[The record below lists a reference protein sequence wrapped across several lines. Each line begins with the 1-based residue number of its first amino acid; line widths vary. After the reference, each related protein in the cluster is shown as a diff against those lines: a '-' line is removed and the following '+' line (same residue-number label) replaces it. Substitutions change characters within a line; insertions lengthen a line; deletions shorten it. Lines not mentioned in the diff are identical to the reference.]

1 MGFLSEINEL
11 LDIDNVSS
19 DLTITFMPSK
29 GAVVQG
35 YKKLLEITDT
45 KVLVIGNNKR
55 KIEICGLNLEI
66 FSLAPSEIVVHGKVT
81 SVGECY
87 E

>member
-1 MGFLSEINEL
+1 MSFIQEINSL
-11 LDIDNVSS
+11 LGIDGITQDVY
-19 DLTITFMPSK
+19 ITFMASK

-45 KVLVIGNNKR
+45 KLVVIGKNKR
-55 KIEICGLNLEI
+55 KIQICGHGLEI
-66 FSLAPSEIVVHGKVT
+66 FSLAPSEIVVHGKICF
-81 SVGECY
+81 VGEID